1 MSDTDTP
8 TGHADM
14 LPVVLEEEM
23 KRSYL
28 DYAMSVIVSRALP
41 DARDGLKPV
50 HRRIL
55 YAMYESGYTPD
66 KPFRKSARVTGDV
79 MGKYHP
85 HGDASIYDAMVRM
98 AQPWSMRVLLID
110 GQGNFGSIDGD
121 PPAAMRYTESRLS
134 RSAMTLL
141 ADIDRDTV
149 DFQPN
154 YDESESEPR
163 VLPAAFPNLLVNG
176 AAGIAVGMA
185 TNIPPHNPSEIIDAT
200 LMLIREP
207 DTTLE
212 QIMTVV
218 PGPDFPTGGM
228 ILGRAGIRSGFETG
242 RGSIIIRARAAFEEM
257 RGNRFMIVVTE
268 LPYQVNKATL
278 QERIAELVRSKTV
291 EGISDIRDESDRS
304 GMRLVIELK
313 REATP
318 EVVLNQLY
326 RFTSLQTS
334 FGINMLAL
342 DNGRPRLMGLRDALM
357 CFVTF
362 REEVILRRSRFDLMK
377 ARERAHL
384 LVGLAIAVANIDE
397 VIRLIRA
404 APDAASA
411 RAGLMGRD
419 WPSGD
424 VLPLLR
430 LIDDSGN
437 LVTEHPDG
445 ATVRLTEAQARGI
458 LELRLQRLTGL
469 ERDKIQAELTEVA
482 TRIADLLEII
492 ASRPRRMEVMEA
504 ELLTVRALIASPRL
518 TQIVDAAADQDD
530 ESLIEPG
537 QMVVTITRDGF
548 IKRTP
553 LETYRA
559 QNRGGR
565 GRTAAGTRGDD
576 VVTRSFNAHTHQW
589 VLFFSSGG
597 KAFREKVWRL
607 PEASPTAKGR
617 ALVNLLPE
625 LGADSITTVLPLP
638 LDAVLWDRLHLL
650 FATASGGVRRNRL
663 SDFGRIRTSGLI
675 AMKLDEGDR
684 LIGVATCREG
694 DDVMLSTR
702 LGRCMRFQL
711 TDDSVRVF
719 AGRDSSGVRGVRLA
733 KGDEVN
739 SLSVLTHVDASVAER
754 AAFLRAAAL
763 RRRNGGLE
771 EEAAEVAAEAE
782 PGSEVAAEIVA
793 ATETEEVPAETG
805 ASEAGAGEQ
814 GADEQGAG
822 AEVTLSPAQMREM
835 EDREEVLLT
844 VTNGGFG
851 KRSSA
856 YDYRV
861 TGRGG
866 QGITNIL
873 LSARTGTE
881 VVATLPVRRGDDVML
896 VTDAGRLIRVPADQV
911 RITARQTM
919 GVTLFRCDKGEHVT
933 SVFPVLE
940 PVAGPDDVAPEAAS
954 GPGQPA
960 TDGGMEPG
968 GSGDDA
974 SDGSGPGNG
983 PAVGMPSSGE
993 GGGAAETG
1001 GAAPDGGDF
1010 PGGDFPGGGLPEE
1023 SDPAS
1028 RDGSGEDA
1036 SGRPAR
1042 DG

>member
-8 TGHADM
+8 SGHADM

-134 RSAMTLL
+134 KSAMTLL

-200 LMLIREP
+200 LMLIRDP

-218 PGPDFPTGGM
+218 PGPDFPTGGL

-362 REEVILRRSRFDLMK
+362 REEVILRRSRFDLMR

-404 APDAASA
+404 APDAGSA
-411 RAGLMGRD
+411 RAALMSRD

-437 LVTEHPDG
+437 QVSDGSDG

-482 TRIADLLEII
+482 TRIADLLDII
-492 ASRPRRMEVMEA
+492 ASRPRRMEVMQA

-638 LDAVLWDRLHLL
+638 LDAGLWDRLHLL

-684 LIGVATCREG
+684 LIGVATCHEG

-702 LGRCMRFQL
+702 LGKCMRFQL

-763 RRRNGGLE
+763 RRRSGGLE

-782 PGSEVAAEIVA
+782 PGSEVAREVA
-793 ATETEEVPAETG
+793 VATETEEAPAETG
-805 ASEAGAGEQ
+805 ADEAAV
-814 GADEQGAG
+814 DSDL
-822 AEVTLSPAQMREM
+822 TLAPAQMREM
-835 EDREEVLLT
+835 EEREEVLLT

-933 SVFPVLE
+933 SVFPVLD

-954 GPGQPA
+954 GPGQPE
-960 TDGGMEPG
+960 TDGGLEPG

-983 PAVGMPSSGE
+983 PAVGTVSSGE
-993 GGGAAETG
+993 GGGAAEADGGMGGAASGTG
-1001 GAAPDGGDF
+1001 GA
-1010 PGGDFPGGGLPEE
+1010 
-1023 SDPAS
+1023 
-1028 RDGSGEDA
+1028 GSGE
-1036 SGRPAR
+1036 PAG